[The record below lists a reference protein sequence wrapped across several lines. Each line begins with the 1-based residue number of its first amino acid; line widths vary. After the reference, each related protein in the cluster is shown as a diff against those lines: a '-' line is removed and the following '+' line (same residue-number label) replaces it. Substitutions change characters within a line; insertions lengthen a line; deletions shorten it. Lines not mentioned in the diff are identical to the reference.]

1 MRDRPVDQRDLAVED
16 VDLAQRAVQGLTFL
30 DGKLELGQPRAALL
44 AEQITDVR
52 APLQPPSQRLGPPAR
67 LRVRR
72 RGTALFVAFE
82 RVAEADRYEL
92 VTTLASGGQRVTRT
106 RRTAVTLRSIA
117 RHSGGTVTVR
127 AVAPMREGTARTDR
141 FRAPAKTRT
150 RFGPLWR

>member
-1 MRDRPVDQRDLAVED
+1 MRDRPVDQRDLAVEEI
-16 VDLAQRAVQGLTFL
+16 DLAQRAVQGLTFL

-52 APLQPPSQRLGPPAR
+52 APIQPPTQRLGR
-67 LRVRR
+67 RWLRVRR

-117 RHSGGTVTVR
+117 RDSVGTVAVR
-127 AVAPMREGTARTDR
+127 AVAPMREAARTDR
-141 FRAPAKTRT
+141 FRATDKTRT
-150 RFGPLWR
+150 RFGPLG